1 MGRIENIIQKRLGL
15 QVPPEI
21 TKILKLI
28 HQFLIFYYFLRGV
41 LAEQLDFLF
50 FLIEHFKIKIKVGHF
65 LPFHFFF

>member
-28 HQFLIFYYFLRGV
+28 HESLILYYFLSGV
-41 LAEQLDFLF
+41 LAGQLDFLF
-50 FLIEHFKIKIKVGHF
+50 FLIEHFKIKIKVDHF